1 MAGVSVALIVIGW
14 FLPHLGPIA
23 AMAVVPLGVVA
34 HRHRF
39 RALLAA
45 SISACLVSF
54 LVAGTGTFS
63 NVVECTIVGG
73 LVGIGRRRGW
83 SFARVMAGMAV
94 IAPVLAAV
102 SVALLAVFSE
112 LRKLTLEQIANTW
125 AGIAKI
131 LNSIPALQG
140 VTAHISHLVAV
151 SIRDWW
157 ISVSVIVIVGTFG
170 FTVLAWALLGAV
182 LDRLRWIRAVD
193 RLELPVDHD
202 PVGPLPA
209 RLRDVHYRYP
219 GAAHEA
225 LRGVSLELAAGEL
238 VALLGDNGSGKSTL
252 ARVLAGRPPT
262 SGEICRPGSAALGRA
277 GGTAMV
283 MQHPETQILGVR
295 VADDVVWGLHDAAG
309 VDVAGL
315 LDMVGLTGMDDR
327 ETSTLSGGELQRLAV
342 AAALARR
349 PRLLISDEATAMVD
363 AEGRK
368 RLTALLA
375 DLPSRLDMTVLH
387 VTHRREEVAVADR
400 IFRMA
405 AGRLVDEPHLRP
417 AGPSI
422 SANGHRVTVP
432 ALTGPTASAAPAA
445 LTALT
450 ASTVAAALAAPTAPA
465 TPAAGPTTN
474 GTGPGGGK
482 LELRGVH
489 HTYGAGSPWAQPA
502 LHGIDLVVGA
512 REGVLIVGGNGS
524 GKSTL
529 AWIMAGVL
537 RPSRGVALLGGQP
550 VTAQVGSVG
559 LAFQHA
565 RLQLQRATVGADLRA
580 AGAADDAAAAKALA
594 SVGLDMAEIGE
605 RRIDE
610 LSGGQQRRVALAGI
624 LARQPQVLV
633 LDEPL
638 AGLDQPSQEGL
649 VGLLADLRARSGLTV
664 VVISHDLEGME
675 RVCDRVV
682 RLDAG
687 RVVADATRVVA
698 SC

>member
-1 MAGVSVALIVIGW
+1 VLAGVSVALIVIGW

-23 AMAVVPLGVVA
+23 LMAVVPLGVVA

-39 RALLAA
+39 RALMAA
-45 SISACLVSF
+45 SISVFLVSF

-63 NVVECTIVGG
+63 NVIECTIVGG

-83 SFARVMAGMAV
+83 SFARIMAGMAV
-94 IAPVLAAV
+94 IAPILAAL
-102 SVALLAVFSE
+102 SVAFLAVFSE
-112 LRKLTLEQIANTW
+112 LRKLTLEQITNTW
-125 AGIAKI
+125 VGISKI
-131 LNSIPALQG
+131 LNSIPALHG
-140 VTAHISHLVAV
+140 LTERINHLVAV
-151 SIRDWW
+151 SIHDWW
-157 ISVSVIVIVGTFG
+157 ISVSVIVIISTVG

-193 RLELPVDHD
+193 RLELPAGQD

-209 RLRDVHYRYP
+209 RLHDVSYRYP
-219 GAAHEA
+219 GAGSDA
-225 LRGVSLELAAGEL
+225 LHGVSLDVTAGEL

-252 ARVLAGRPPT
+252 ARILAGRPPS
-262 SGEICRPGSAALGRA
+262 SGEVCRPGSAGLGRA

-349 PRLLISDEATAMVD
+349 PRLLISDESTAMVD
-363 AEGRK
+363 AEGRA

-375 DLPSRLDMTVLH
+375 DLPSRLDMTVVH
-387 VTHRREEVAVADR
+387 VTHRREEVGAADR
-400 IFRMA
+400 SFRLA
-405 AGRLVDEPHLRP
+405 AGRLIDEPCRSA
-417 AGPSI
+417 AG
-422 SANGHRVTVP
+422 SAVSSNGHRQAGP
-432 ALTGPTASAAPAA
+432 AITTAM
-445 LTALT
+445 
-450 ASTVAAALAAPTAPA
+450 A
-465 TPAAGPTTN
+465 TPIGN
-474 GTGPGGGK
+474 GAVAGGGS
-482 LELRGVH
+482 LELRGIH
-489 HTYGAGSPWAQPA
+489 HTYGAGTPWAQPA

-512 REGVLIVGGNGS
+512 QEGVLIVGGNGS

-565 RLQLQRATVGADLRA
+565 RLQLQRATVVADLRA
-580 AGAADDAAAAKALA
+580 AGAADDAAAGRALA
-594 SVGLDMAEIGE
+594 SVGLDAAEIGE

-624 LARQPQVLV
+624 LARQPKVLV

-649 VGLLADLRARSGLTV
+649 VGLLANLRARTGLTV
-664 VVISHDLEGME
+664 VVISHDLEGMDQ
-675 RVCDRVV
+675 VCDRVV
-682 RLDAG
+682 RLDRG
-687 RVVADATRVVA
+687 QVVADDTRLVA